1 MFKTWTDTVLSF
13 LLFIAVF
20 SVTIVETEVSYSGE
34 YFLKVSKRYGQII
47 KLEKCR
53 IYGVFEDDPERYY
66 CEEIVS
72 PPVID

>member
-20 SVTIVETEVSYSGE
+20 SVMKVETEVSYSGE

-47 KLEKCR
+47 KLEECR
-53 IYGVFEDDPERYY
+53 IYGVFDDEPERYY
-66 CEEIVS
+66 CEEIIP

>member
-1 MFKTWTDTVLSF
+1 MFKTWTDTVLSL

-20 SVTIVETEVSYSGE
+20 SVMKVETEVSYSGE

-53 IYGVFEDDPERYY
+53 ILAVFDDDPERYY

-72 PPVID
+72 PSDDD